1 MENILHLEHEIAKI
15 QAAQAAADEQ
25 HKTIFRRLDK
35 QDERLDKQ
43 GEMIESV
50 RKLATSVERLTLKQD
65 GTEKKLDGL
74 CQDVDEIKAKPGRR
88 WEGLVQNL
96 LYAFGGA
103 LVAYV
108 VARLGLG

>member
-1 MENILHLEHEIAKI
+1 MENILRLEREIAKI

-35 QDERLDKQ
+35 QDE
-43 GEMIESV
+43 MIESV
-50 RKLATSVERLTLKQD
+50 QKLATSVERLTLKQD

-74 CQDVDEIKAKPGRR
+74 CQDVDEIKAKPGKR

>member
-1 MENILHLEHEIAKI
+1 MENLLDLEREIAEVRENLMEAKT
-15 QAAQAAADEQ
+15 Q
-25 HKTIFRRLDK
+25 HAEIYRRLDK
-35 QDERLDKQ
+35 QDQ
-43 GEMIESV
+43 MIESV
-50 RKLATSVERLTLKQD
+50 QKLASSVERLTLKQES
-65 GTEKKLDGL
+65 TQKKVDSL
-74 CQDVDEIKAKPGRR
+74 CEDMDEIKAKPGKR

>member
-1 MENILHLEHEIAKI
+1 MENIIRLEHEIAEIKAH
-15 QAAQAAADEQ
+15 QAASDEQ

-35 QDERLDKQ
+35 QDE
-43 GEMIESV
+43 MIESV
-50 RKLATSVERLTLKQD
+50 QKLASSVERLTLKQES
-65 GTEKKLDGL
+65 TQKKVDSL
-74 CQDVDEIKAKPGRR
+74 CEDMDEIKAKPGKR

>member
-1 MENILHLEHEIAKI
+1 MENLLNLEREIAEVRENLREAKT
-15 QAAQAAADEQ
+15 Q
-25 HKTIFRRLDK
+25 HAEIYRRLDK
-35 QDERLDKQ
+35 QDQ
-43 GEMIESV
+43 MIESV
-50 RKLATSVERLTLKQD
+50 QKLASSVERLTLKQES
-65 GTEKKLDGL
+65 TQKKVDSL
-74 CQDVDEIKAKPGRR
+74 CDDMDEIKAKPGKR